1 LVERTISFGIDDTY
15 TDLKAV
21 LIEKGCQ
28 IKSEEP
34 PRQILVKQGSL
45 WGISP
50 KTAKKLLQFNLTVA
64 NSGTKITCSS
74 RLNAD
79 WKNLTI
85 IGCVLAVALV
95 GICLWIGFDLG
106 TFMVT
111 QIPGFWSWL
120 VTINSNVDFQAGQ
133 ALVNLTRALAVFLLV
148 VILSEIVIAV
158 HVYAGI
164 DRFAEENLDLLS
176 SLEPAEKT
184 ASQQQ
189 SLS

>member
-1 LVERTISFGIDDTY
+1 M
-15 TDLKAV
+15 
-21 LIEKGCQ
+21 
-28 IKSEEP
+28 SEEP

-74 RLNAD
+74 RLNSD

-85 IGCVLAVALV
+85 IGCVLAVVLV

-106 TFMVT
+106 TFMAT
-111 QIPGFWSWL
+111 QNPSFWSWI

-133 ALVNLTRALAVFLLV
+133 ALVNLTRALTVFLIV
-148 VILSEIVIAV
+148 VILSEIAIAV
-158 HVYAGI
+158 SVYAGI
-164 DRFAEENLDLLS
+164 DRFAEETLDLLL
-176 SLEPAEKT
+176 SLEPAEK
-184 ASQQQ
+184 AARQQQ

>member
-21 LIEKGCQ
+21 LIKKGCQ
-28 IKSEEP
+28 IISEEP
-34 PRQILVKQGSL
+34 PRQITVKQGSL

-64 NSGTKITCSS
+64 SSGTKITCSS
-74 RLNAD
+74 RLNSD

-106 TFMVT
+106 TFMAT
-111 QIPGFWSWL
+111 QNPSFWSWL
-120 VTINSNVDFQAGQ
+120 VTVNSNVDFQAGQ

-148 VILSEIVIAV
+148 VIISEIAIAV
-158 HVYAGI
+158 SVYAGI
-164 DRFAEENLDLLS
+164 DRFAEETLDMLLS
-176 SLEPAEKT
+176 RKPAEK
-184 ASQQQ
+184 AAR
-189 SLS
+189 